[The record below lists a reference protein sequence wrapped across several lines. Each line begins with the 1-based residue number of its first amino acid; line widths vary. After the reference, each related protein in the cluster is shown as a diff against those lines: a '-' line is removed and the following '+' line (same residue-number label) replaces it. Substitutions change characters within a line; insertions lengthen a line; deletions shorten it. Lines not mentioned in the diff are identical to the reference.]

1 MTNTFLI
8 EIAREDFKNTIKQF
22 DDDDLLIASVMLIER
37 ACELNKNNCQHCLFN
52 NGICRKLYQ
61 ISRNK

>member
-1 MTNTFLI
+1 MTTTFTI
-8 EIAREDFKNTIKQF
+8 EMTKEDFKNTVKQF

-37 ACELNKNNCQHCLFN
+37 ACELNKDNCQYCLFN

-61 ISRNK
+61 IARSK